1 MSERPLSPGDVVV
14 FFDPINTTWS
24 PMRVKNL
31 SPGAVFVLLVDVW
44 ANEYSLGR
52 VCDIELIRRAV
63 WSFAGPVK
71 AS

>member
-1 MSERPLSPGDVVV
+1 
-14 FFDPINTTWS
+14 
-24 PMRVKNL
+24 MRVKNL